1 MLIARHSPDH
11 GLVRLSLRS
20 VFAVSLEGDCIFV
33 KSGRACEGVSTACG
47 VLPRRFISSSV
58 AACIKSNS
66 PSFKCLTALRRFLGR
81 TYRRGSLSVAAF
93 GPGNA
98 EAVAVGNRSGAV
110 RSAGSRP
117 MTLACREQ
125 YRSAI
130 SVERKWCCRTVL
142 NCRPLLHRAYAF
154 ASAAFELLIH
164 VTSRFA
170 AQTDTYWSERDCVS
184 LCITEVI
191 VFIQNE

>member
-1 MLIARHSPDH
+1 MWRPT
-11 GLVRLSLRS
+11 
-20 VFAVSLEGDCIFV
+20 
-33 KSGRACEGVSTACG
+33 STLHLFKCCRMHQ
-47 VLPRRFISSSV
+47 VQL
-58 AACIKSNS
+58 
-66 PSFKCLTALRRFLGR
+66 PSFKCLTALRTFLGR

-98 EAVAVGNRSGAV
+98 EAVAVGNRSGTV

-154 ASAAFELLIH
+154 ASAAFVLLILCL
-164 VTSRFA
+164 TSPA
-170 AQTDTYWSERDCVS
+170 DSLLKQTLTGASETVYHCVS
-184 LCITEVI
+184 PK
-191 VFIQNE
+191 